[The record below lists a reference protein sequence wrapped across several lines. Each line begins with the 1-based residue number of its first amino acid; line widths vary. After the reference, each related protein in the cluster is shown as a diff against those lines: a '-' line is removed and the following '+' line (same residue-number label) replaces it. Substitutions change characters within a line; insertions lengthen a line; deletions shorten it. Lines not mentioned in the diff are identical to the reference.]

1 MKTLEEL
8 KREEYTHVSD
18 VGGWL
23 ELGESD
29 RTINDGNREQ
39 IASFKREHGA
49 AWLGNINFYDEQ
61 RRRIASGMESV
72 YEEYTRQMVYNFGCA
87 FCVPVPDETLSNLIR
102 EWNTDY
108 KPGISNSVWNQIDAI
123 TNAVSASYRADALWI
138 LPAIVL
144 TIVGILVQALVT
156 ARGKD

>member
-1 MKTLEEL
+1 MKTLAEL

-23 ELGESD
+23 ELRESD

-39 IASFKREHGA
+39 IAAFKREHGA

-61 RRRIASGMESV
+61 RKQIASGTESV
-72 YEEYTRQMVYNFGCA
+72 YEEYTGQMVYNFGCA

-102 EWNTDY
+102 EWNSDY
-108 KPGISNSVWNQIDAI
+108 KPGISKSVWSQIDAI
-123 TNAVSASYRADALWI
+123 TKRIDDLG
-138 LPAIVL
+138 
-144 TIVGILVQALVT
+144 GIHLIWT
-156 ARGKD
+156 

>member
-8 KREEYTHVSD
+8 KRDEYSHVAS

-39 IASFKREHGA
+39 IAAFKREHGA

-61 RRRIASGMESV
+61 RQRIASGMEPV
-72 YEEYTRQMVYNFGCA
+72 YEEYTGQMVYNFGCA
-87 FCVPVPDETLSNLIR
+87 FCVPMPDETLSNLIR
-102 EWNTDY
+102 QWNSDDET
-108 KPGISNSVWNQIDAI
+108 GVNNNVVNQVNAI
-123 TNAVSASYRADALWI
+123 TKRIDDLGGVHFIW
-138 LPAIVL
+138 
-144 TIVGILVQALVT
+144 T
-156 ARGKD
+156 